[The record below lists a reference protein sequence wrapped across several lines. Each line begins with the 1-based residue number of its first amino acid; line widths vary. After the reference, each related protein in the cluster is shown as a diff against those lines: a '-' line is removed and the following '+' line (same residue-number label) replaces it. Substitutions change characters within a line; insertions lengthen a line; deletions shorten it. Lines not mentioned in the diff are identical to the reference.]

1 MGVILALGGSVS
13 PHKATNAMGL
23 ALSSAVSPHKATNAT
38 ASMIQAGVLAA
49 LSTVADEANPQISR
63 GSARLDRFSTNSAT

>member
-1 MGVILALGGSVS
+1 M
-13 PHKATNAMGL
+13 NAMGFG
-23 ALSSAVSPHKATNAT
+23 AFERRSPHKATNAT
-38 ASMIQAGVLAA
+38 ASMIQADVLSA

>member
-1 MGVILALGGSVS
+1 MGRDSAASSAVS
-13 PHKATNAMGL
+13 PHKAMNAMGFG
-23 ALSSAVSPHKATNAT
+23 AFERRSPHKATNAT
-38 ASMIQAGVLAA
+38 ASMIQADVLSA